1 MNARAGLNPPA
12 MHENTQTMP
21 QSRQLFIT
29 ATDTGVGKT
38 LVSGLLLG
46 FLLRKG
52 IRAGYQKWLAT
63 GGEDIV
69 ADLERVRELAGL
81 DGKSAD
87 PLDLLVPYRL
97 PFPASPHLAAALAG
111 REIDPGVIFSAYEKL
126 RSAYE
131 ILLVEGVGGVLVPL
145 GPGLLLADLAAK
157 LRIPTL
163 LVARTGL
170 GTLNHTLL
178 SLEALRR
185 RDIPVLGV
193 LCTDSPGEDETIA
206 ADNLKIIAEFGRIE
220 VFGRLPFGPDDTSL
234 RTAFNPLAGKIYTAL
249 S

>member
-1 MNARAGLNPPA
+1 M
-12 MHENTQTMP
+12 QTN
-21 QSRQLFIT
+21 RQIFIT

-46 FLLRKG
+46 FLLERG

-63 GGEDIV
+63 GVGECV
-69 ADLERVRELAGL
+69 ADLDRVRELAGL
-81 DGKSAD
+81 EGESTE
-87 PLDLLVPYRL
+87 PLDLVVPYRL

-111 REIDPGVIFSAYEKL
+111 RAIDPEVILNAYEKL
-126 RSAYE
+126 RPAYE

-145 GPGLLLADLAAK
+145 RHGLLLADLVAK
-157 LRIPTL
+157 LGIPAL

-193 LCTDSPGEDETIA
+193 LCTDGPEEDETIA
-206 ADNLKIIAEFGRIE
+206 ADNLKTIAEFGRVE
-220 VFGRLPFGPDDTSL
+220 LFGRLPFRPDDTSL

-249 S
+249 T